1 MVNTN
6 PAQASLFDRLG
17 GMKAINRAVDVF
29 YAKITADPHVS
40 PYFSGI
46 TMPRLRAK
54 QKAFLAM
61 VLGGPN
67 AYTGRNL
74 RDAHR
79 PLVQRGLD
87 DSHLDRVITLLGETL
102 LELGAAPG
110 DVDEVAAIA
119 NSVRDEIL
127 DR

>member
-1 MVNTN
+1 MAV
-6 PAQASLFDRLG
+6 PELARGPLFDRLG
-17 GMKAINRAVDVF
+17 GMKAINQAVDIF
-29 YAKITADPHVS
+29 YAKVMADPHVS
-40 PYFSGI
+40 RFFDNI

-61 VLGGPN
+61 VSGGPN

-79 PLVQRGLD
+79 PLVEQGLD
-87 DSHLDRVITLLGETL
+87 DSHLDRVIALLGDTL

-110 DVDEVAAIA
+110 DVAEVAAIA
-119 NSVRDEIL
+119 NSVRNEIL